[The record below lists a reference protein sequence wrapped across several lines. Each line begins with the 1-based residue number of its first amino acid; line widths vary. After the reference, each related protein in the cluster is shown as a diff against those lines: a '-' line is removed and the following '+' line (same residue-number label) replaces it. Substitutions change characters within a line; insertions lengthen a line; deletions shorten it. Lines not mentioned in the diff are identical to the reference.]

1 MELVFNLRDYRLS
14 FPGLVKKARKM
25 WPRYPG
31 TRTDQSQRWDTTF
44 LPTVSPPPPVVANDL
59 FRRASRIRYQRLL
72 GLMGPRL
79 QPFSSGRIRFLPRPA
94 RRNHEDKGGVARTT
108 RVQTPR
114 VLFARFVAGRS
125 FRNLGY
131 RTPINPSRDRCH
143 CDLHDHEQAN
153 IGVEEKEL
161 ISFE

>member
-14 FPGLVKKARKM
+14 FPGLVKKARKT

-153 IGVEEKEL
+153 IDVEEKEL

>member
-14 FPGLVKKARKM
+14 FPGLVKKARKT

-79 QPFSSGRIRFLPRPA
+79 QPFSSGRIRFLPRVPHEGTTKIKEVSRVRHAYKRPVSSSPA
-94 RRNHEDKGGVARTT
+94 LWPGVRSEIWVTEPRLTLRATAVTVTCTT
-108 RVQTPR
+108 M
-114 VLFARFVAGRS
+114 
-125 FRNLGY
+125 
-131 RTPINPSRDRCH
+131 
-143 CDLHDHEQAN
+143 N
-153 IGVEEKEL
+153 IDVEEKEL

>member
-14 FPGLVKKARKM
+14 FPGLVKKARKT

-153 IGVEEKEL
+153 IGVALKEL

>member
-1 MELVFNLRDYRLS
+1 MASLS
-14 FPGLVKKARKM
+14 RNSHRPIPAVGYDV
-25 WPRYPG
+25 
-31 TRTDQSQRWDTTF
+31 SS
-44 LPTVSPPPPVVANDL
+44 TVSPPPPVVANDL

-143 CDLHDHEQAN
+143 CDLHDHEHWCGRERVN
-153 IGVEEKEL
+153 IVWINPGMKMYFYNKKKIIIYNWKIIL
-161 ISFE
+161 